1 MNVRRESEKMLSRAI
16 RTEENNMRNEAD
28 ANYEAIQ
35 NVDMESYAEEYSE
48 TGLWDKIRDNVS
60 SIGMKL
66 IYKALQL
73 YYVAQSPDC
82 PMKVKAGIYGALGY
96 LISPIDFIP
105 DVVPVVGYTDDA
117 AAIALALALSQ
128 MYLTEEINAKA
139 RAKIRDV
146 FGARM
151 LAKLDETI
159 EIG

>member
-1 MNVRRESEKMLSRAI
+1 
-16 RTEENNMRNEAD
+16 MRNEAD
-28 ANYEAIQ
+28 ANYDAIQ
-35 NVDMESYAEEYSE
+35 NVDMESYADEYSE

-128 MYLTEEINAKA
+128 MYITEEINGKA

-151 LAKLDETI
+151 LAKLDEAI
-159 EIG
+159 EIA

>member
-1 MNVRRESEKMLSRAI
+1 
-16 RTEENNMRNEAD
+16 MRNEAD
-28 ANYEAIQ
+28 ANYGAIQ

>member
-1 MNVRRESEKMLSRAI
+1 
-16 RTEENNMRNEAD
+16 MRNEAD
-28 ANYEAIQ
+28 VNYEAIQ
-35 NVDMESYAEEYSE
+35 NVDMETYAEKYSE

-159 EIG
+159 EVG

>member
-1 MNVRRESEKMLSRAI
+1 
-16 RTEENNMRNEAD
+16 
-28 ANYEAIQ
+28 
-35 NVDMESYAEEYSE
+35 
-48 TGLWDKIRDNVS
+48 
-60 SIGMKL
+60 
-66 IYKALQL
+66 
-73 YYVAQSPDC
+73 
-82 PMKVKAGIYGALGY
+82 MKVKAGIYGALGY

-128 MYLTEEINAKA
+128 MYLTEEINVKA

>member
-1 MNVRRESEKMLSRAI
+1 MH
-16 RTEENNMRNEAD
+16 NEAD
-28 ANYEAIQ
+28 ANYGAIQ
-35 NVDMESYAEEYSE
+35 NVDMESYVEKYSE

-73 YYVAQSPDC
+73 YYVAQSPEC

-96 LISPIDFIP
+96 LISPIDLIP

-159 EIG
+159 EVG

>member
-1 MNVRRESEKMLSRAI
+1 
-16 RTEENNMRNEAD
+16 MRNEAD
-28 ANYEAIQ
+28 ANYDAIQ
-35 NVDMESYAEEYSE
+35 NVAMESYAEKYSE

>member
-1 MNVRRESEKMLSRAI
+1 
-16 RTEENNMRNEAD
+16 MRNEAD
-28 ANYEAIQ
+28 ANYGAIQ
-35 NVDMESYAEEYSE
+35 NVDMESYVEKYSE

-159 EIG
+159 EVG

>member
-1 MNVRRESEKMLSRAI
+1 MH
-16 RTEENNMRNEAD
+16 NEAD
-28 ANYEAIQ
+28 ANYGAIQ

>member
-16 RTEENNMRNEAD
+16 RTEENNMHNEAD
-28 ANYEAIQ
+28 ANYGAIQ
-35 NVDMESYAEEYSE
+35 NVDMESYVEKYSE

-82 PMKVKAGIYGALGY
+82 SMKVKAGIYGALGY

-159 EIG
+159 EVG

>member
-1 MNVRRESEKMLSRAI
+1 
-16 RTEENNMRNEAD
+16 MRNEAD
-28 ANYEAIQ
+28 ANYDAIQ
-35 NVDMESYAEEYSE
+35 DVDMETYADKYSE

-60 SIGMKL
+60 SIGIKL

-82 PMKVKAGIYGALGY
+82 PVKVKAGIYGALGY
-96 LISPIDFIP
+96 LISPIDLIP
-105 DVVPVVGYTDDA
+105 DIVPVAGYTDDA
-117 AAIALALALSQ
+117 AAIALALALAQ
-128 MYLTEEINAKA
+128 MYVTEEINENA

-159 EIG
+159 GVH

>member
-1 MNVRRESEKMLSRAI
+1 
-16 RTEENNMRNEAD
+16 MRNEAD
-28 ANYEAIQ
+28 ANYGAIQ
-35 NVDMESYAEEYSE
+35 NVDMESYAEKYSE

-66 IYKALQL
+66 VYKTLQL

-146 FGARM
+146 FGVRM

-159 EIG
+159 EVG

>member
-1 MNVRRESEKMLSRAI
+1 MH
-16 RTEENNMRNEAD
+16 NEAD
-28 ANYEAIQ
+28 ANYDAIQ

-159 EIG
+159 EVG